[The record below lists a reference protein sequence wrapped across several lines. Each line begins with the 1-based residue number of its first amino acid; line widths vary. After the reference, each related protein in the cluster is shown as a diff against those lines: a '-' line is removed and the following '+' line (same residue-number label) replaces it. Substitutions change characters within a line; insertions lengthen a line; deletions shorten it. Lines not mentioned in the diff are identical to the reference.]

1 MVVIFERPNVVFDPA
16 QKHEIIK
23 VLLVLLILLL
33 PNVEV
38 IVDALLFD
46 FEYVFQLEERP
57 LDFIEYLE
65 ADVLERE
72 VKVGCRFTLIVV
84 WMLKDLVEELTN
96 ISPCL
101 MQFEAQQLLVVFGH
115 NLLGPLFFQL
125 FKRDVHSLKFDVLL
139 QAVYEVVIHLVHLL
153 LGLKMLP
160 VDVELT
166 PLLRQLL

>member
-65 ADVLERE
+65 ADVFERE

-101 MQFEAQQLLVVFGH
+101 M
-115 NLLGPLFFQL
+115 
-125 FKRDVHSLKFDVLL
+125 
-139 QAVYEVVIHLVHLL
+139 
-153 LGLKMLP
+153 
-160 VDVELT
+160 
-166 PLLRQLL
+166 